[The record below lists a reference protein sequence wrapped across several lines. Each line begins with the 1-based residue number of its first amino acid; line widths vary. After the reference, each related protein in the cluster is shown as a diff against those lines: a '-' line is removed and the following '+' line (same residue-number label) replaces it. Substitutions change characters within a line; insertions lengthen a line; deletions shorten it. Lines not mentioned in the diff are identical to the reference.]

1 MLTAYLS
8 NTYNYTLHVL
18 EGKSVGKAFCGIA
31 KEKQQIEELFI
42 CCSRGLTNLHW
53 QKFKILRK
61 KMFIIITQ
69 LQKSNEMKS
78 CIN

>member
-31 KEKQQIEELFI
+31 KDKQQIEELFI
-42 CCSRGLTNLHW
+42 CYDSAEPRPRGCSGLGEPRPTLPS
-53 QKFKILRK
+53 F
-61 KMFIIITQ
+61 
-69 LQKSNEMKS
+69 
-78 CIN
+78 